1 VFFPLPT
8 AYCLLPI
15 AYCLLPTAYCLLP
28 IAYCLLPTAYCPTM
42 ELQISDLACI
52 RGGRQVFAGL
62 SLRADGGSL
71 TLLRG
76 ANGAG
81 KTSLLRLI
89 AGIAEPDR
97 GRIALLGGDAAL
109 TLSQQCHFIGDRDA
123 TKLHLTIAENLRF
136 WGAFLDGGDLDRAL
150 DSFGLK
156 ALANLQAAVLSSGQR
171 RRLALSR
178 LALVAR
184 PLWLLDEPTVGLD
197 AASRDRLAALM
208 AAHLATGGIII
219 AATHVE
225 LGLAGI
231 ELRLGEALVRE
242 VAAQ

>member
-1 VFFPLPT
+1 MK
-8 AYCLLPI
+8 LLV
-15 AYCLLPTAYCLLP
+15 T
-28 IAYCLLPTAYCPTM
+28 
-42 ELQISDLACI
+42 DLNCI
-52 RGGRQVFAGL
+52 RGGRLVFAGL
-62 SLRADGGSL
+62 SLHADRGSL

-89 AGIAEPDR
+89 AGIAEPDQ
-97 GRIALLGGDAAL
+97 GRIALLGGNAAL

-123 TKLHLTIAENLRF
+123 TKLHLTVAENLRF
-136 WGAFLDGGDLDRAL
+136 WGEFLDGGDLDRAL

-156 ALANLQAAVLSSGQR
+156 ALAGLQAAVLSTGQR

-197 AASRDRLAALM
+197 AVSRECLVALM

-231 ELRLGEALVRE
+231 ELRLGQALPRE

>member
-1 VFFPLPT
+1 
-8 AYCLLPI
+8 
-15 AYCLLPTAYCLLP
+15 
-28 IAYCLLPTAYCPTM
+28 M
-42 ELQISDLACI
+42 ELQITDLACI
-52 RGGRQVFAGL
+52 RGGRLVFAGL

-81 KTSLLRLI
+81 KTSLLRLV
-89 AGIAEPDR
+89 AGIAEPDQ
-97 GRIALLGGDAAL
+97 GRIALVGGDAAL

-123 TKLHLTIAENLRF
+123 LKLHLTVAENLRF
-136 WGAFLDGGDLDRAL
+136 WLAFLDGGDLDRAL
-150 DSFGLK
+150 GSFGLT
-156 ALANLQAAVLSSGQR
+156 ALADLQAAVLSTGQR

-178 LALVAR
+178 LALVPR

-197 AASRDRLAALM
+197 AASRERLAGLM
-208 AAHLATGGIII
+208 TAHLATGGIII

-231 ELRLGEALVRE
+231 ELRLGEARAGE
-242 VAAQ
+242 IAAP

>member
-1 VFFPLPT
+1 
-8 AYCLLPI
+8 
-15 AYCLLPTAYCLLP
+15 
-28 IAYCLLPTAYCPTM
+28 M
-42 ELQISDLACI
+42 DLQITDLACI
-52 RGGRQVFAGL
+52 RGGRRVFAGL

-81 KTSLLRLI
+81 KTSLLRLL
-89 AGIAEPDR
+89 AGIAEPDH
-97 GRIALLGGDAAL
+97 GRIVLVGGDAAL

-123 TKLHLTIAENLRF
+123 AKLHLTAAENLRF
-136 WGAFLDGGDLDRAL
+136 WRAFLGGGDLDRAL
-150 DSFGLK
+150 DSFGLM
-156 ALANLQAAVLSSGQR
+156 ALADLQAAVLSTGQR

-178 LALVAR
+178 LALVPR

-197 AASRDRLAALM
+197 APSRRRLAQLM
-208 AAHLATGGIII
+208 TAHLAGGGIII

-231 ELRLGEALVRE
+231 EFRLGEVLVPKA
-242 VAAQ
+242 AAQ

>member
-1 VFFPLPT
+1 
-8 AYCLLPI
+8 
-15 AYCLLPTAYCLLP
+15 
-28 IAYCLLPTAYCPTM
+28 M
-42 ELQISDLACI
+42 ELQITDLGCI
-52 RGGRQVFAGL
+52 RGGRLVFAGL

-76 ANGAG
+76 PNGAG

-89 AGIAEPDR
+89 AGVAEPDH
-97 GRIALLGGDAAL
+97 GRIALHGGNAAL
-109 TLSQQCHFIGDRDA
+109 TLSQQCHFVGDRDA
-123 TKLHLTIAENLRF
+123 AKLHLTVAENLRF
-136 WGAFLDGGDLDRAL
+136 WGDFLDGGDLDRAL

-156 ALANLQAAVLSSGQR
+156 ALAGLQAAVLSTGQR

-197 AASRDRLAALM
+197 AQSRQRLVALM
-208 AAHLATGGIII
+208 SAHLASGGIIL

-231 ELRLGEALVRE
+231 ELSLGEAPTRGI
-242 VAAQ
+242 AAQ

>member
-1 VFFPLPT
+1 
-8 AYCLLPI
+8 
-15 AYCLLPTAYCLLP
+15 
-28 IAYCLLPTAYCPTM
+28 M
-42 ELQISDLACI
+42 ELQITDLACI
-52 RGGRQVFAGL
+52 RGGRLVFAGL

-89 AGIAEPDR
+89 AGIAEPDH
-97 GRIALLGGDAAL
+97 GRIALVGGDGAL

-123 TKLHLTIAENLRF
+123 LKLHLTVAENLRF
-136 WGAFLDGGDLDRAL
+136 WRAFLDGSDLDHAL
-150 DSFGLK
+150 GSFGLT
-156 ALANLQAAVLSSGQR
+156 ALADLQAAVLSTGQR

-178 LALVAR
+178 LALVPR

-197 AASRDRLAALM
+197 APSRRRLAQLM
-208 AAHLATGGIII
+208 AAHLAGGGVII

-231 ELRLGEALVRE
+231 EFRLGEALAQE

>member
-1 VFFPLPT
+1 
-8 AYCLLPI
+8 
-15 AYCLLPTAYCLLP
+15 
-28 IAYCLLPTAYCPTM
+28 M
-42 ELQISDLACI
+42 ELLVTDLACV
-52 RGGRQVFAGL
+52 RGGRLVFAGL
-62 SLRADGGSL
+62 SLRAPAGSL

-89 AGIAEPDR
+89 AGIAEPDA
-97 GRIALLGGDAAL
+97 GSIALDGGSDS
-109 TLSQQCHFIGDRDA
+109 LSPSQHCHFIGDRDA
-123 TKLHLTIAENLRF
+123 LKLHLTVTENLRF
-136 WGAFLDGGDLDRAL
+136 WGDFLEGSDLDRAL
-150 DSFGLK
+150 ASFGLEP
-156 ALANLQAAVLSSGQR
+156 LANLQAAVLSAGQR

-197 AASRDRLAALM
+197 AASRERLAALM
-208 AAHLATGGIII
+208 AAHLGSGGIIL

-231 ELRLGEALVRE
+231 DLMLGAG
-242 VAAQ
+242 Q

>member
-1 VFFPLPT
+1 
-8 AYCLLPI
+8 
-15 AYCLLPTAYCLLP
+15 
-28 IAYCLLPTAYCPTM
+28 M
-42 ELQISDLACI
+42 ELQITDLACI
-52 RGGRQVFAGL
+52 RGDRLVFAGL
-62 SLRADGGSL
+62 SLHADRGSL

-89 AGIAEPDR
+89 AGIAEPDQ

-123 TKLHLTIAENLRF
+123 TKLHLTVTENLRF
-136 WGAFLDGGDLDRAL
+136 WGEFRAL
-150 DSFGLK
+150 DSFGLT
-156 ALANLQAAVLSSGQR
+156 ALADLQAAVLSTGQR

-197 AASRDRLAALM
+197 AASRECLVALM

-231 ELRLGEALVRE
+231 ELRLGQALPRQ

>member
-1 VFFPLPT
+1 
-8 AYCLLPI
+8 
-15 AYCLLPTAYCLLP
+15 
-28 IAYCLLPTAYCPTM
+28 M
-42 ELQISDLACI
+42 ELQITDLACI
-52 RGGRQVFAGL
+52 RGGRLVFAGL

-71 TLLRG
+71 TFLRG
-76 ANGAG
+76 ANGTG

-89 AGIAEPDR
+89 AGIAEPDQ
-97 GRIALLGGDAAL
+97 GRIALLPGNAAL

-123 TKLHLTIAENLRF
+123 LKPHLTVAENLRF
-136 WGAFLDGGDLDRAL
+136 WGAFLNGGNLDRAL
-150 DSFGLK
+150 DSFRLD
-156 ALANLQAAVLSSGQR
+156 ALANLQAAVLSTGQR

-197 AASRDRLAALM
+197 AQSREGLAALM

-231 ELRLGEALVRE
+231 ELSLGEAPATA